1 MRQAASIRSPL
12 LPNSYHVPTI
22 FAARRRKLPRER
34 TIHTRSFCSLQS
46 HHSGTDLLPERHPGV
61 TLDVEHLLA
70 RGQALLWEGHSS
82 QLTVVP
88 NAKNTVERPLVGL
101 YRWRVI
107 GLELLGTAAIMVVYF
122 LLRGIRPDDV
132 DGAVARSLHL
142 IRFEQQVGLFQEV
155 RWQSAFLGH
164 GWAMS
169 AANWIY
175 AWGHYPVM
183 LAIGVWLVIKDPIRF
198 RFVRNVMLVSA
209 TIGIVSYW
217 LVPAAPPRLMEA
229 YGYDFGFIDTVHGAS
244 SEVNYFQPG
253 PFVNDYAAL
262 PSFHF
267 GWILLSSMAVWT
279 NTTRKSIRG
288 LAILMSVLMWWAV
301 TVTGNH
307 YFFDMAMGGA
317 VVVLSWMFVGAM
329 GDVHLRALPGAAST
343 RTRELISR
351 LPLRGR

>member
-1 MRQAASIRSPL
+1 M
-12 LPNSYHVPTI
+12 
-22 FAARRRKLPRER
+22 
-34 TIHTRSFCSLQS
+34 
-46 HHSGTDLLPERHPGV
+46 
-61 TLDVEHLLA
+61 
-70 RGQALLWEGHSS
+70 
-82 QLTVVP
+82 TVVP
-88 NAKNTVERPLVGL
+88 NTPKPVQKPLVGF

-107 GLELLGTAAIMVVYF
+107 SLELLGTAAIMVVYF

-142 IRFEQQVGLFQEV
+142 IRFEQQLGVFHEV
-155 RWQSAFLGH
+155 RWQAAFLGH
-164 GWAMS
+164 GWLMS
-169 AANWIY
+169 VANWVY

-183 LAIGVWLVIKDPIRF
+183 LAIGVWLVFKDPIRF

-209 TIGIVSYW
+209 TIGILSYW
-217 LVPAAPPRLMEA
+217 IIPAAPPRLMEA
-229 YGYDFGFIDTVHGAS
+229 YGYDFGFIDTVHGAT

-279 NTTRKSIRG
+279 NTSSRIVRG
-288 LAILMSVLMWWAV
+288 LAIMMSVVMWWAV

-307 YFFDMAMGGA
+307 YFFDMAMGGV

-329 GDVHLRALPGAAST
+329 GDVHLRALPAAT
-343 RTRELISR
+343 AARVREMTDR
-351 LPLRGR
+351 LRGT